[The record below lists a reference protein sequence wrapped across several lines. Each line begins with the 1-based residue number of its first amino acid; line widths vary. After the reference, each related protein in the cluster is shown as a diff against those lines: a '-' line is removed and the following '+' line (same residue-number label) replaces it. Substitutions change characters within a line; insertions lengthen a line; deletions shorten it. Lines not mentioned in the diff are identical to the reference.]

1 MLVTYVTVS
10 TGHLDRYAAP
20 VRSSKNVQAVVES
33 LMGDRYINAR
43 FSHH

>member
-1 MLVTYVTVS
+1 MLSTYVTVS

-20 VRSSKNVQAVVES
+20 ASSSKNVQAVVES